1 MFRDQIL
8 TAAVL
13 LATVFHGA
21 SSFEAGRAPYDL
33 LPEEM
38 PREAKERAR
47 DKAIRAARVW
57 MDPEIA
63 IEEADLRSGNDPYLG
78 LGDEITCDYVD
89 THLGGSVPKFLC
101 SLADGELIKVKF
113 GPLDADSTREIPAE
127 VAASRLLRVLGFG
140 ADRMYLVRRV
150 HCRGCPLS
158 LKDAD
163 RDGGNLDFAE
173 RYERRGGSGH
183 EIFEWVSVERRMEGR
198 RIQASDDEGWS
209 WRDDL
214 PRVDTMLPDSSSR
227 GALDAFR
234 LLMSFIE
241 SVDSKASN
249 QRLMCLPG
257 GFSEAAPGECS
268 RPFMMV
274 HDLGATFGK
283 PGAFSVSRAKFRL
296 GGWQTQDVWKEAG
309 SCTTGPDHG
318 LKYTFDAYPISEEG
332 RQFLAGLLNRLS
344 LRQIGDL
351 FRGVRAAAYADG
363 GAEDF
368 DVDELIHASL
378 ARHGAAELLAAFDI
392 GALMNDRSPSG
403 KREEMTIAD
412 IEDAGLKAELTALAW
427 TTVFESKRAAINNR
441 TCTPRARG

>member
-38 PREAKERAR
+38 PKEAKERAR
-47 DKAIRAARVW
+47 DKAIRGARVW

-113 GPLDADSTREIPAE
+113 GPPDADSTREIPAE

-150 HCRGCPLS
+150 HCRGCPPS

-173 RYERRGGSGH
+173 RYERRRRRRRQSG
-183 EIFEWVSVERRMEGR
+183 
-198 RIQASDDEGWS
+198 
-209 WRDDL
+209 
-214 PRVDTMLPDSSSR
+214 
-227 GALDAFR
+227 
-234 LLMSFIE
+234 
-241 SVDSKASN
+241 
-249 QRLMCLPG
+249 
-257 GFSEAAPGECS
+257 
-268 RPFMMV
+268 
-274 HDLGATFGK
+274 
-283 PGAFSVSRAKFRL
+283 
-296 GGWQTQDVWKEAG
+296 
-309 SCTTGPDHG
+309 
-318 LKYTFDAYPISEEG
+318 
-332 RQFLAGLLNRLS
+332 
-344 LRQIGDL
+344 
-351 FRGVRAAAYADG
+351 G
-363 GAEDF
+363 GAGVPGYSRDP
-368 DVDELIHASL
+368 L
-378 ARHGAAELLAAFDI
+378 
-392 GALMNDRSPSG
+392 
-403 KREEMTIAD
+403 
-412 IEDAGLKAELTALAW
+412 
-427 TTVFESKRAAINNR
+427 
-441 TCTPRARG
+441 RG